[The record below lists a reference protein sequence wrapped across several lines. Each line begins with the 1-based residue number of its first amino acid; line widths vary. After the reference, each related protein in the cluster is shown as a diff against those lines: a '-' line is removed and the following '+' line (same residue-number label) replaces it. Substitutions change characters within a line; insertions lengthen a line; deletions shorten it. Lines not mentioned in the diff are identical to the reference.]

1 MATFIYIIISIS
13 LVSLIS
19 LIGVVSFIVKEKFL
33 NKSLFFIVAFSAG
46 ALLSGAMLHLIPE
59 ALEKSNHQMVFLNVL
74 FGFLIFFILEKYLY
88 WRHCHNG
95 ICDVHTFTYLNL
107 IGDSIHNF
115 IDGMVIAVSFS
126 FSLKV
131 GIITTLAVIF
141 HEIPQELGDF
151 GVLVYGGLGKKKALL
166 FNFIATLTAFLGAIL
181 GYVVSEKVINF
192 AFVLLSLTS
201 GGFIYIASTDL
212 VPELHKET
220 SLKKSSLSIIIF
232 SLGILFMW
240 FARKIVL

>member
-1 MATFIYIIISIS
+1 MVTFIYIIISIS

-46 ALLSGAMLHLIPE
+46 TLLSGAMLHLIPE
-59 ALEKSNHQMVFLNVL
+59 ALEKGSHQAVFLNVL

-95 ICDVHTFTYLNL
+95 ICDIHTFTYLNL

-181 GYVVSEKVINF
+181 GYLVSEKFINF
-192 AFVLLSLTS
+192 SFVLLSLTS

-220 SLKKSSLSIIIF
+220 SLKRSSLSILVF

-240 FARKIVL
+240 FARKIGI